1 MSILKKLASQTA
13 IYGISSNFGR
23 LLNYALVPFHTYI
36 FAPEQYGIISD
47 FYAKAAFFNVIYTY
61 GMETAYFRFTSKKTP
76 DEQQTVYNQVLSC
89 LLLTSFCLSLLLV
102 LGAVPLA
109 RLMSYPDNFS
119 QHIILF
125 ACLFAIDTIVVI
137 PFAKIRQEQKAKLF
151 ALVKISSIVA
161 NVLLN
166 FFFLWVFKKWID
178 KESTSLLSSIFYS
191 YDDVFY
197 VFLANFLGNFLAIP
211 LLWSYF
217 LRWRW
222 AFSWQTLRPILL
234 YAYPILFTG
243 LAAMINEVLSRD
255 FIKYW
260 LPDGFYP
267 NRSNLEAVGIFS
279 ACYKFSIFI
288 TLAVQA
294 FKYAAEPFFFA
305 QAQDKNSP
313 IVFAHVT
320 KYFNVALTIM
330 FVGISLN
337 IDLVKTLVLGKT
349 DYEEGLVIVP
359 FLLLAN
365 LFLGIY
371 YNISVW
377 FKITDHTA
385 YGTLLGFLGAGITI
399 IGNLALIPLWGYLG
413 SAITTLICYA
423 TMMILC
429 YYWGQKY
436 YPVPYPIVHALSYWA
451 VGVVFVSIGWY
462 VKFPAFW
469 YNQLW
474 HFVLTGL
481 FVGGA
486 LAVEWKQR
494 SRVK

>member
-1 MSILKKLASQTA
+1 QTA

-47 FYAKAAFFNVIYTY
+47 FYAKAAFFNVLYTY
-61 GMETAYFRFTSKKTP
+61 GMETAYFRFTSKASPT
-76 DEQQTVYNQVLSC
+76 EQQTVYNQVLSC
-89 LLLTSFCLSLLLV
+89 LLLTSFCLSLLLA

-151 ALVKISSIVA
+151 AMVKISSIVA

-166 FFFLWVFKKWID
+166 FFFLWACKKWIEKD
-178 KESTSLLSSIFYS
+178 TATLFSQVFYR
-191 YDDVFY
+191 YDDIFY

-211 LLWSYF
+211 LLWRYF
-217 LRWRW
+217 VQWQW
-222 AFSWQTLRPILL
+222 SFSWKTLQPILL

-260 LPDGFYP
+260 LPEAFYP

-294 FKYAAEPFFFA
+294 FKYAAEPFFFS
-305 QAQDKNSP
+305 QSQEKNSP
-313 IVFAHVT
+313 VVFAYVT
-320 KYFNVALTIM
+320 KYFNVVLTVM
-330 FVGISLN
+330 YVGISVNL
-337 IDLVKTLVLGKT
+337 DLVKHLVLGKPA
-349 DYEEGLVIVP
+349 YEEGLIIVP
-359 FLLLAN
+359 FLLMAN

-371 YNISVW
+371 YN
-377 FKITDHTA
+377 
-385 YGTLLGFLGAGITI
+385 
-399 IGNLALIPLWGYLG
+399 
-413 SAITTLICYA
+413 
-423 TMMILC
+423 
-429 YYWGQKY
+429 
-436 YPVPYPIVHALSYWA
+436 
-451 VGVVFVSIGWY
+451 
-462 VKFPAFW
+462 
-469 YNQLW
+469 
-474 HFVLTGL
+474 
-481 FVGGA
+481 
-486 LAVEWKQR
+486 
-494 SRVK
+494 